1 MKRTAAL
8 ALVCVLLVTLLTGC
22 SGDSAPAAS
31 EQTANFLPDATN
43 FVGATTAPTDAPEE
57 DSAIL
62 DTVDIPLD
70 IVVEATEA
78 PLANPFD
85 NTTDQADEVSDEP
98 EISEL
103 IGDDISAAE
112 SDETSIEPEESPEPT
127 TAPGTPNYTYSE
139 LTDET
144 FGFTLTYPSSWQNLP
159 GKYTVCFREIVEEGD
174 FPARI
179 AITKK
184 TLAHRPKAATVTK
197 QFQEYGKIIYEQYDP
212 DTFEFSELKTEGVTF
227 MGKDAQEISYLA
239 YSGDI
244 EVEGYMVCCAIGYD
258 LYVFHFSA
266 TYDDFALM
274 QPIMTRI
281 RDSIKPIEKED

>member
-8 ALVCVLLVTLLTGC
+8 ALACILLVTLLTGC
-22 SGDSAPAAS
+22 SGDSAPTAS
-31 EQTANFLPDATN
+31 EQAANFLPDATN
-43 FVGATTAPTDAPEE
+43 FVGATDAPTSAPEE
-57 DSAIL
+57 DNAIQ

-78 PLANPFD
+78 PLVNPFD
-85 NTTDQADEVSDEP
+85 NTGVQTDVSSERTEAAEPADEDSSD
-98 EISEL
+98 
-103 IGDDISAAE
+103 AE
-112 SDETSIEPEESPEPT
+112 SSETSGESDSSAEPT
-127 TAPGTPNYTYSE
+127 TAPGMPNYTYSE

-144 FGFTLTYPSSWQNLP
+144 FGFTLSYPSSWQNLP

-197 QFQEYGKIIYEQYDP
+197 QFQEYAKIIYEQYDP
-212 DTFEFSELKTEGVTF
+212 DTFEFSELKSEGVTF
-227 MGKDAQEISYLA
+227 MGKDGQEISYLA
-239 YSGDI
+239 YSGDT

-258 LYVFHFSA
+258 MYVFHFSA